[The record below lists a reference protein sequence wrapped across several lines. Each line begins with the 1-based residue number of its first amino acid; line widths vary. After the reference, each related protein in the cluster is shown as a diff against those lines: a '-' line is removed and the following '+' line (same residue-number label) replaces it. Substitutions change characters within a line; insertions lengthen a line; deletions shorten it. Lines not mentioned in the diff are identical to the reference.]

1 MYWYVPEAI
10 DTLLEDFERFMEE
23 NQVGSLHKGQMT
35 ELKHMAEAIN
45 KMPQYQALPTPY
57 P

>member
-23 NQVGSLHKGQMT
+23 NQVGSLHKD
-35 ELKHMAEAIN
+35 MAEAIN